1 MQDFVVS
8 GTASSKLFGMAEAL
22 WEPNLGPED
31 LFETISQALLN
42 VRTFQNLTL
51 HLCLIT
57 NVQAVD
63 RDAFS
68 GWGAV
73 VYVIEKDK
81 VTKRTLKARMD

>member
-1 MQDFVVS
+1 
-8 GTASSKLFGMAEAL
+8 MAEAL
-22 WEPNLGPED
+22 WEPNLGPDD

-42 VRTFQNLTL
+42 VSDELRRCSTAFRLQKIDMLKLNNFQLL
-51 HLCLIT
+51 YLAI
-57 NVQAVD
+57 QAVD

-81 VTKRTLKARMD
+81 VTKRTLRGRMD

>member
-1 MQDFVVS
+1 
-8 GTASSKLFGMAEAL
+8 MAEAL
-22 WEPNLGPED
+22 WEPNLGPDD

-42 VRTFQNLTL
+42 VSDAGHCKWAFTSSVMLPILGTDD
-51 HLCLIT
+51 LIFLM
-57 NVQAVD
+57 QAVD

-81 VTKRTLKARMD
+81 VTKRTLRGRMD